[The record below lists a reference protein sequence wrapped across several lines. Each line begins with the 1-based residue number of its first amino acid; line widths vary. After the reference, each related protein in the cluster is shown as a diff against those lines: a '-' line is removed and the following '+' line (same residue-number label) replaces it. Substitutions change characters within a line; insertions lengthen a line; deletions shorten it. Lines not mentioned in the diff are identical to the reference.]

1 MQDLWVRKA
10 RHAAR
15 ALSRRFGVTA
25 AGHINV
31 EAFALRLGVT
41 VIVGP
46 LEGAIAQLVRVGNDV
61 NIIVSERV
69 TDACAIRFSIAHE
82 LGHFVLGH
90 PSRPPSE
97 LCTVRGRHVAHGQ
110 RNHELEAN
118 AFAGELLMPEPLVRP
133 WCQVSPVS
141 MEIPRRIAR
150 EYNVS
155 ILASAIQFAELSS
168 ERCAAV
174 FSARREVVWSVWS
187 ATSATFEREVPRG
200 KRIDPESV
208 AWDFFARGELDDR
221 AQPVPA
227 DAWLETSTDVD
238 IVEHS
243 IASPEHGTV
252 LSLLWIPERSA
263 ARLRSH
269 RDRSIY

>member
-25 AGHINV
+25 AGHINIEV
-31 EAFALRLGVT
+31 FAAHLGATVT
-41 VIVGP
+41 VGP
-46 LEGAIAQLVRVGNDV
+46 LEGAIAQLVRVGSDV
-61 NIIVSERV
+61 HIIVSERV
-69 TDACAIRFSIAHE
+69 TDTCAIRFSIAHE

-97 LCTVRGRHVAHGQ
+97 LCGGVRSRLHTGGQ
-110 RNHELEAN
+110 RNYELEAN
-118 AFAGELLMPEPLVRP
+118 AFAGELLMPEQLVRQ
-133 WCQVSPVS
+133 WCEVSPVS

-155 ILASAIQFAELSS
+155 ILASSIQFAELSS

-174 FSARREVVWSVWS
+174 FSARREVVWSAS
-187 ATSATFEREVPRG
+187 SATFPREVPRG
-200 KRIDPESV
+200 KRLDPESV
-208 AWDFFARGELDDR
+208 AWDFFAKGELDDR

-227 DAWLETSTDVD
+227 DAWFDTSADVD

-252 LSLLWIPERSA
+252 LSLLWIPEPSA
-263 ARLRSH
+263 ARLRSYQ
-269 RDRSIY
+269 DRSIS

>member
-1 MQDLWVRKA
+1 MRDLWIRRA
-10 RHAAR
+10 RQAAR

-25 AGHINV
+25 PEHINIAV
-31 EAFALRLGVT
+31 FAARLGATVT
-41 VIVGP
+41 VGP
-46 LEGAIAQLVRVGNDV
+46 LEGAVAQLVRVGNHV
-61 NIIVSERV
+61 HIIVSERV
-69 TDACAIRFSIAHE
+69 TDECAIRFSIAHE

-97 LCTVRGRHVAHGQ
+97 LCVGRPKLGDADA
-110 RNHELEAN
+110 RNYELEAN
-118 AFAGELLMPEPLVRP
+118 AFAGELLMPSHLVRR
-133 WCQVSPVS
+133 WCEVSPVS
-141 MEIPRRIAR
+141 MDIPRRIAR

-174 FSARREVVWSVWS
+174 FSAKREVMWT
-187 ATSATFEREVPRG
+187 APSATFEREIPRG
-200 KRIDPESV
+200 KRIDPHSV
-208 AWDFFARGELDDR
+208 AWDFFVKGALDDEG

-227 DAWLETSTDVD
+227 DAWLDTSVEVD

-243 IASPEHGTV
+243 IASPQHGTV

-263 ARLRSH
+263 SRLRSTF
-269 RDRSIY
+269 

>member
-1 MQDLWVRKA
+1 MRDLWIRKA
-10 RHAAR
+10 RQAAR

-25 AGHINV
+25 PAHINI
-31 EAFALRLGVT
+31 EAFAARLGAT
-41 VIVGP
+41 VIVGS
-46 LEGAIAQLVRVGNDV
+46 LEGAVAQLVRVGSEAH
-61 NIIVSERV
+61 IIVSDRV
-69 TDACAIRFSIAHE
+69 TDTCAIRFSIAHE
-82 LGHFVLGH
+82 LGHLVLGH

-97 LCTVRGRHVAHGQ
+97 LCGGVRGRERMAPSDE

-118 AFAGELLMPEPLVRP
+118 AFAGELLMPYHLVQR
-133 WCQVSPVS
+133 WCDVSPVS
-141 MEIPRRIAR
+141 MDIPWRIAR

-174 FSARREVVWSVWS
+174 FSARREVMWS
-187 ATSATFEREVPRG
+187 AQSATFSRDIPRG

-208 AWDFFARGELDDR
+208 AWDFFVKGTLDDR

-227 DAWLETSTDVD
+227 DAWFDTTAEVD

-243 IASPEHGTV
+243 IASPQHGTV
-252 LSLLWIPERSA
+252 LSLLWIPERA
-263 ARLRSH
+263 AAQLF
-269 RDRSIY
+269 

>member
-1 MQDLWVRKA
+1 MRDLWIRRA
-10 RHAAR
+10 RQAAV

-25 AGHINV
+25 PDHINIEV
-31 EAFALRLGVT
+31 FAAKLGAT

-46 LEGAIAQLVRVGNDV
+46 LEGAIAQLVRSGNHV
-61 NIIVSERV
+61 HIIVSERV
-69 TDACAIRFSIAHE
+69 TDECAIRFSIAHE
-82 LGHFVLGH
+82 LGHYVLGH

-97 LCTVRGRHVAHGQ
+97 LCGGVRPRPGSREE
-110 RNHELEAN
+110 RNYELEAN
-118 AFAGELLMPEPLVRP
+118 AFAGELLMPSHLVRA
-133 WCQVSPVS
+133 WCEVSPVS
-141 MEIPRRIAR
+141 MEIPRKIAR

-174 FSARREVVWSVWS
+174 FSSRREVVWT
-187 ATSATFEREVPRG
+187 APSATFAREIPRG
-200 KRIDPESV
+200 KRIDPHSV
-208 AWDFFARGELDDR
+208 AWDFFVKGELEDS

-227 DAWLETSTDVD
+227 DAWFDTSVEVD

-243 IASPEHGTV
+243 IASPQHGTV

-263 ARLRSH
+263 SRLGAQLF
-269 RDRSIY
+269 

>member
-1 MQDLWVRKA
+1 MRDLWIRRA
-10 RHAAR
+10 RQAAR

-25 AGHINV
+25 PEHINIEV
-31 EAFALRLGVT
+31 FAARLGATVT
-41 VIVGP
+41 VGP
-46 LEGAIAQLVRVGNDV
+46 LEGAIAQLVRVGSHV
-61 NIIVSERV
+61 HIVVSERV
-69 TDACAIRFSIAHE
+69 TDDCAIRFSIAHE

-97 LCTVRGRHVAHGQ
+97 LCGGVRPRAGASDA
-110 RNHELEAN
+110 RNYELEAN
-118 AFAGELLMPEPLVRP
+118 AFAGELLMPSHLLQR
-133 WCQVSPVS
+133 WCEVSPVS

-174 FSARREVVWSVWS
+174 FSARREVVWSAS
-187 ATSATFEREVPRG
+187 SATFEREIPRG
-200 KRIDPESV
+200 RRIDPHSV
-208 AWDFFARGELDDR
+208 AWDFYVRGELDDC

-227 DAWLETSTDVD
+227 DAWLDTSIEVD

-243 IASPEHGTV
+243 IASPQHGTV

-263 ARLRSH
+263 SRLSTH
-269 RDRSIY
+269 F